1 MRNIYDPMEFQP
13 GMQQI
18 DSCIFDRVIQAWKD
32 YQPETY
38 TVSDVK
44 AALRKE
50 TLSFMDFAALVS
62 PAAEPFLEQMAQR
75 AKAEREKHF
84 GKNVL
89 LFTPL
94 YISNYCENQC
104 VYCGFNC
111 KNSITRCK
119 LNAEEIES
127 EMAAIAKTGMREV
140 LLLTG
145 ESRRVSGPEY
155 IAEAVKIA
163 KKYFS
168 TIGLEVYPMNSDEYE
183 MLCQC
188 GADFVTVFQE
198 TYDLERYREM
208 HLSGAKRCF
217 PYRVCAQERALIGGM
232 RGVGFGVLLGLADFR
247 KDMFAAGIHAALL
260 QKKYPQAEIALSFP
274 RLRPYKN
281 HEETTTHDV
290 HETQL
295 LQMMLACR
303 IFLPFAGFTISTRER
318 AGFRDHVL
326 PLAATKISAGV
337 NVGIG
342 GHNDEHKQKGDAQF
356 EISDPRSLQE
366 IHDAIL
372 AQGMQPV
379 YTDYINTN
387 TLC

>member
-18 DSCIFDRVIQAWKD
+18 QSDIFDRVIQAREH
-32 YQPETY
+32 YQPTSY
-38 TVSDVK
+38 TAGDVQ
-44 AALRKE
+44 AALRKDA
-50 TLSFMDFAALVS
+50 LSFEDFAALLS

-84 GKNVL
+84 GNNVL

-111 KNSITRCK
+111 KNPITRCK
-119 LNAEEIES
+119 LNAEEIET
-127 EMAAIAKTGMREV
+127 EMQAIAKTGMREV

-145 ESRRVSGPEY
+145 ESRSVSGPEY
-155 IAEAVKIA
+155 IAEAVRIA

-168 TIGLEVYPMNSDEYE
+168 TIGLEVYPMNADEYD
-183 MLCQC
+183 MLRQA

-198 TYDLERYREM
+198 TYDLERYGEM
-208 HLSGAKRCF
+208 HLAGAKRCF
-217 PYRVCAQERALIGGM
+217 PYRISAQERALMGGM

-247 KDMFAAGIHAALL
+247 RDMFATGVHAAML
-260 QKKYPQAEIALSFP
+260 QKKYPHAEIALSFP

-281 HEETTTHDV
+281 HEETNPHDV

-303 IFLPFAGFTISTRER
+303 IFLPFASFTISTRER

-342 GHNDEHKQKGDAQF
+342 GHNDEGEQKGDAQF
-356 EISDPRSLQE
+356 EISDPRTLAE

>member
-1 MRNIYDPMEFQP
+1 MRKIYDPMEFQP

-18 DSCIFDRVIQAWKD
+18 KSDIFDRVIQARKN
-32 YQPETY
+32 YTPESYKTA
-38 TVSDVK
+38 DVQT
-44 AALRKE
+44 ALKKE
-50 TLSFMDFAALVS
+50 TISYEDFAALLS

-75 AKAEREKHF
+75 AKTEREKHF
-84 GKNVL
+84 GNNVL

-111 KNSITRCK
+111 KNPIMRCK
-119 LNAEEIES
+119 LNAEEIEA
-127 EMAAIAKTGMREV
+127 EMQAIAETGMREV

-145 ESRRVSGPEY
+145 ESRSVSGPTY
-155 IAEAVKIA
+155 IAEAVRIA

-168 TIGLEVYPMNSDEYE
+168 TIGLEVYPMNADEYD
-183 MLCQC
+183 MLRQA

-198 TYDLERYREM
+198 TYDLERYEKM
-208 HLSGAKRCF
+208 HLAGAKRCF
-217 PYRVCAQERALIGGM
+217 PYRVCAQERALMGGM

-247 KDMFAAGIHAALL
+247 RDMFAAGLHAALL
-260 QKKYPQAEIALSFP
+260 QKKYPQGEIALSFP

-281 HEETTTHDV
+281 HEDTDTHDV

-303 IFLPFAGFTISTRER
+303 IFLPFASFTISTRER

-342 GHNDEHKQKGDAQF
+342 GHNDKGSQKGDAQF
-356 EISDPRSLQE
+356 EISDPRSLTE
-366 IHDAIL
+366 IHNAIL

>member
-1 MRNIYDPMEFQP
+1 MRKIYDPMEYQP
-13 GMQQI
+13 NMQQI
-18 DSCIFDRVIQAWKD
+18 DSDIFDHVIAARTA
-32 YQPETY
+32 YQPEQY
-38 TVSDVK
+38 TAKQVQ
-44 AALRKE
+44 AALRKDV
-50 TLSFMDFAALVS
+50 LSFEDFAALLS
-62 PAAEPFLEQMAQR
+62 PAAQPFLEQMARR
-75 AKAEREKHF
+75 AKEEREKHF
-84 GKNVL
+84 GNNVL

-104 VYCGFNC
+104 IYCGFNC
-111 KNSITRCK
+111 KNPITRCK
-119 LNAEEIES
+119 LNAAEIEA
-127 EMAAIAKTGMREV
+127 EMENIAKTGMREV

-145 ESRRVSGPEY
+145 ESRSFSGPEY
-155 IAEAVKIA
+155 IAEAVRIA

-168 TIGLEVYPMNSDEYE
+168 TIGLEVYPMNADEYA
-183 MLCQC
+183 MLREA

-198 TYDLERYREM
+198 TYDLQRYGEM
-208 HLSGAKRCF
+208 HVAGAKRCF
-217 PYRVCAQERALIGGM
+217 PYRVNAQERALMGGM

-247 KDMFAAGIHAALL
+247 KDMFAAGVHAALL
-260 QKKYPQAEIALSFP
+260 QKKYPQGEMALSFP

-281 HEETTTHDV
+281 HEETNPNDV

-303 IFLPFAGFTISTRER
+303 IFLPFASFTISTRER
-318 AGFRDHVL
+318 ADFRDHVL

-342 GHNDEHKQKGDAQF
+342 GHNEEHQQKGDAQF
-356 EISDPRSLQE
+356 EISDPRSLEE
-366 IHDAIL
+366 IHNAIL

-387 TLC
+387 IL